1 MAKNLEQQIAELE
14 EKQKQL
20 QAKKRSLIAK
30 QGHQKRKERTKRLIE
45 LGAEIESIFGK
56 EIDKNEIIRWAKN
69 GKHLQDTSNI
79 LDEND
84 LNHYRRLAVIGSLVE
99 KHTCKITNLNS
110 FEEYLNQ
117 YSKAIK
123 NTQNK

>member
-79 LDEND
+79 LNEND
-84 LNHYRRLAVIGSLVE
+84 LNHYRRLAIIGSLVE
-99 KHTCKITNLNS
+99 KHACRITNLNS

-117 YSKAIK
+117 YSKAIQK
-123 NTQNK
+123 TQNK